1 MARKTLKRIQ
11 GDFETEQIQ
20 RNVEDFVR
28 SSIPD
33 WVGDGVMLSN
43 VVLAPGLNP
52 ISHTLQRQPLGYVI
66 TDLTSNATVWRTTWN
81 SNTLTL
87 QSSIATTVQI
97 WVF

>member
-11 GDFETEQIQ
+11 GDFTTETLQ

-33 WVGDGVMLSN
+33 WISDGVMLSN
-43 VVLAPGLNP
+43 VTLAAGLNP
-52 ISHTLQRQPLGYVI
+52 ISHTLQRQPLGFVI
-66 TDLTSNATVWRTTWN
+66 TDKTSNAVVWRTTWN
-81 SNTLTL
+81 DTTLTL
-87 QSSIATTVQI
+87 QASLATTVQI